1 MKSCEEDGNQAITP
15 LRFDPET
22 SLGKQ
27 SMSTEKLL
35 HFVEAITHLLNTNPN
50 EEIILSQGQDL
61 LAQLVA
67 TDDWLPD
74 QFAQP
79 HPQFYQQYLLYADP
93 LDRLSVVSFVW
104 GPGQKT
110 PVHDHLTWG
119 LVGTLRGRE
128 RETSYEKQAD
138 GSYRATG
145 VSLLHQG
152 ETTAV
157 SPAIGDVH
165 EVANDLSDEVS
176 VSIHVYGRNIGRV
189 QRHVFDPETG
199 FAKSFISGYASSVVP
214 NLWA

>member
-1 MKSCEEDGNQAITP
+1 
-15 LRFDPET
+15 
-22 SLGKQ
+22 
-27 SMSTEKLL
+27 MSTAKLL
-35 HFVEAITHLLNTNPN
+35 NFVESITHLLNTNPN
-50 EEIILSQGQDL
+50 EDLILSQGQEF

-67 TDDWLPD
+67 SDDWLPA

-119 LVGTLRGRE
+119 LVGVLRGRE
-128 RETSYEKQAD
+128 RETEYEKQAD

-145 VSLLHQG
+145 TSLLRQG

-157 SPAIGDVH
+157 SPRIGDVH
-165 EVANDLSDEVS
+165 EVANDLADQVS
-176 VSIHVYGRNIGRV
+176 ISIHVYGRNIGRV
-189 QRHVFDPETG
+189 QRHVFDPDSG
-199 FAKSFISGYASSVVP
+199 AAKPFVSGYASAVVP
-214 NLWA
+214 NLWS